1 MIHIL
6 PATQDDI
13 PALARV
19 YVDTWRNQ
27 YAGVLPEKFLSR
39 MTYAD
44 YENKWTGWLTSPGAT
59 TYVAQTDRHGLIGF
73 AQGGPARDLSLDYFS
88 EIYLLYVAKNY
99 QQQGIGR
106 ELTAALANEFIKAG
120 LWSMAVWCLRDNPS
134 RGFYDTM
141 GGELLAE
148 KHVGVGGENFIEVAY
163 GWRDARVLING
174 SKQTVSRRR

>member
-19 YVDTWRNQ
+19 YVDTWRSQ
-27 YAGVLPEKFLSR
+27 YAGVLPEKYLSR
-39 MTYAD
+39 MRYAD
-44 YENKWTGWLTSPGAT
+44 YEYKWTSWLTTPGTT
-59 TYVAQTDRHGLIGF
+59 TYVAQADRQGLVGF
-73 AQGGPARDLSLDYFS
+73 AQGGPARDLQLDYFS
-88 EIYLLYVAKNY
+88 EMYLLYVLKDY

-106 ELTAALANEFIKAG
+106 ELTAALAHEFIKAG

-134 RGFYDTM
+134 RRFYDAM

-148 KHVGVGGENFIEVAY
+148 KYVGVGGENFTEVAY
-163 GWRDARVLING
+163 GWRNVRILTPGNKVAAA
-174 SKQTVSRRR
+174 RRR